1 MAGKN
6 ISMAVIRRLPKYYRY
21 LGDLLDNDVQRISS
35 KELSEIIGFTA
46 SQIRQDLN
54 NFGGFGQ
61 QGYGYNI
68 EALHTEIGKILGLDR
83 PYNAILIGAGNLGQA
98 IANYSG
104 FRKAGFEIKGL
115 FDANPKIIGLKIR
128 EFEILDSGLWN
139 FAPMDLNVPED
150 IIVENVNLTESL
162 FTLSYLMKEDE

>member
-68 EALHTEIGKILGLDR
+68 EALHTEIGKILWLDR
-83 PYNAILIGAGNLGQA
+83 PYSAKFHNPFIPHATNLSANSWAPFFGTHKIPISILFSLTKSSILSESNISNSLIFNPIILGFA
-98 IANYSG
+98 SN
-104 FRKAGFEIKGL
+104 
-115 FDANPKIIGLKIR
+115 NPFISNPA
-128 EFEILDSGLWN
+128 F
-139 FAPMDLNVPED
+139 LNPE
-150 IIVENVNLTESL
+150 
-162 FTLSYLMKEDE
+162 